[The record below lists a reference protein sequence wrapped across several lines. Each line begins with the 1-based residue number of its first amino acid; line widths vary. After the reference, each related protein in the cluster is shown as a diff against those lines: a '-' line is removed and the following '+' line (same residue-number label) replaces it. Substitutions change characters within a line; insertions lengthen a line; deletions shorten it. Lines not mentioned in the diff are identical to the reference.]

1 MSSVKDLKTQLLK
14 ELKGVKRLAVL
25 GVGSELRGDDAAGML
40 VAASL
45 KAPARKKNAVAL
57 RIFLGCTAPENLTGE
72 IKAFVPTH
80 LLIIDAA
87 DMGAVPGAARIFKT
101 TDQREG
107 ISFSTHRM
115 PLKILSDYLCT
126 FFPCCVI
133 ILGVQPKNLAFGS
146 VPSKE
151 VKSAARSI
159 AAVIADI
166 VKKQ

>member
-1 MSSVKDLKTQLLK
+1 MKNLKTQLTK
-14 ELKGVKRLAVL
+14 RLKGVKRLAIL
-25 GVGSELRGDDAAGML
+25 GVGSDLRGDDAVGML
-40 VAASL
+40 IAQAL
-45 KAPARKKNAVAL
+45 KPSSRNAKSGVAL
-57 RIFLGCTAPENLTGE
+57 RTFLGCTAPENLTGE

-87 DMGAVPGAARIFKT
+87 DMGCAPGAARLFET
-101 TDQREG
+101 SDQREG

-133 ILGVQPKNLAFGS
+133 ILGVQPKNLTFGS
-146 VPSKE
+146 APSKE
-151 VKSAARSI
+151 VKSAARKI